1 MPSVQRILDADANR
15 AREALRVM
23 EEAARFL
30 LDDAELSAAIKELRH
45 DLAGAL
51 ARVPALEVNRDTP
64 GDVGATI
71 KTQRE
76 MARGSAAEVAIA
88 AGKRLSEALRAL
100 EEFGKTL
107 PGALP
112 DLRSEL
118 AGGATGRPSAGDPC
132 SDEGQHGSAPTPA
145 RGTRM
150 GQPGASGAETFSASV
165 EKLRYR
171 GYEVERRLNLALGA
185 GRPGRQWKLCVL
197 VSAELCPR
205 GDWLAVAAAAMD
217 GGADCLQ
224 LREKALPGGELLA
237 RARLLAPLCRRHGAS
252 LIVNDH
258 ADIALLAGADGVHLG
273 QMDLPCAAVRKLV
286 GRQLLIGVSTG
297 DLVQARQAVGD
308 GADYCGVGCMF
319 PSGTKHKDTIAGPAY
334 LRHFVSEFP
343 GVPHLAI
350 GGIDAG
356 NIGELIAAGARGVA
370 VSSAVCAAADP
381 RAAAAALRRALDAA
395 AV

>member
-1 MPSVQRILDADANR
+1 MPSVKRILDADANR

-23 EEAARFL
+23 EDAARFL
-30 LDDAELSAAIKELRH
+30 LDDAELSAAVKELRH

-51 ARVPALEVNRDTP
+51 ARVPGLEVNRDTP
-64 GDVGATI
+64 GDVGVTI
-71 KTQRE
+71 KTERE
-76 MARGSAAEVAIA
+76 LVRGSAAEVAIA

-107 PGALP
+107 PG
-112 DLRSEL
+112 DGE
-118 AGGATGRPSAGDPC
+118 C
-132 SDEGQHGSAPTPA
+132 PA
-145 RGTRM
+145 
-150 GQPGASGAETFSASV
+150 AI

-197 VSAELCPR
+197 VSAELCLR
-205 GDWLAVAAAAMD
+205 GDWLGVAAAALA

-224 LREKALPGGELLA
+224 LREKALPGGELLT
-237 RARLLAPLCRRHGAS
+237 RAKQLAPLCRRHGAS

-258 ADIALLAGADGVHLG
+258 ADIALLSGADGVHLG
-273 QMDLPCAAVRKLV
+273 QTDLPCAEVRRLV

-297 DLVQARQAVGD
+297 DLTQARRAVGD

-334 LRHFVSEFP
+334 LRQFASEFP
-343 GVPHLAI
+343 ALPHLAI

-356 NIGELIAAGARGVA
+356 NIAELIAAGARGVA

-381 RAAAAALRRALDAA
+381 RAAAAVLRGALDAA